1 MDEVRTAAE
10 ALTTDSVKGLCI
22 NINEFHLTQYVKA
35 FGGGWGKGETINT
48 PENAQGLQYLI
59 DLYQEGVAITPSE
72 AGLAGMVKFLQKGC
86 APCPQVGYGILQ
98 HWKNW
103 HLI

>member
-48 PENAQGLQYLI
+48 PENAQGLQ
-59 DLYQEGVAITPSE
+59 
-72 AGLAGMVKFLQKGC
+72 
-86 APCPQVGYGILQ
+86 
-98 HWKNW
+98 
-103 HLI
+103 